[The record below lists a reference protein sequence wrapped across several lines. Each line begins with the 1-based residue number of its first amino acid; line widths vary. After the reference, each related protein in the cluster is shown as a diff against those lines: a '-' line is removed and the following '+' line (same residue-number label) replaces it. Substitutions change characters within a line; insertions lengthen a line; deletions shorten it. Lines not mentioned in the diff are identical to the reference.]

1 MLGGMKMYLE
11 FKNLSCGYGQRTV
24 IDGISLQV
32 QLGEIVGLL
41 GANGCGKTTLI
52 KTVLGLL
59 PAQGG
64 EVLLNGKDIRG
75 WTSAQ
80 IARVMG
86 YIPQTHTPPF
96 PFQVLDVVLMGRTA
110 HIKPFS
116 SPSRKD
122 ISIAEEALEMLNISY
137 LGDRLY
143 TEISGGERQLVLIA
157 RALAQE
163 PQILIMDEPTA
174 SLDFGNQIKVLS
186 HVKQLA
192 GMDIAVLMSCHFPE
206 HAFIYSNRAVLLNEG
221 KILHSGTPSETI
233 TAERL
238 KTLYGIDVDI
248 VTVKNR
254 MNQEVRVCVPARIF
268 PLQLVPSVE
277 QKDEYWPF
285 SRGWRSIIRK
295 ERII

>member
-1 MLGGMKMYLE
+1 MELE
-11 FKNLSCGYGQRTV
+11 FRNLSCGYGPRTV
-24 IDGISLQV
+24 VDGISLSLKV
-32 QLGEIVGLL
+32 GEVVGLL

-52 KTVLGLL
+52 KTILGLL
-59 PAQGG
+59 PVQSG
-64 EVLLNGKDIRG
+64 EVLLDGKNIKN

-80 IARVMG
+80 IARVIG
-86 YIPQTHTPPF
+86 YIPQMHTPPF

-116 SPSRKD
+116 SPSPKD
-122 ISIAEEALEMLNISY
+122 VKIAARALDMLNISY
-137 LGDRLY
+137 LRDRVY

-163 PQILIMDEPTA
+163 PRILIMDEPTA

-192 GMDIAVLMSCHFPE
+192 SMNMAVLMSCHFPE
-206 HAFIYSNRAVLLNEG
+206 HAFIYSNRAVLLHGG
-221 KILHSGTPSETI
+221 KILHSGTPCESI

-238 KTLYGIDVDI
+238 KTLYGVDVDI

-254 MNQEVRVCVPARIF
+254 LNHELRVCIPSRNFA
-268 PLQLVPSVE
+268 LQSMQTTERRP
-277 QKDEYWPF
+277 EYAF
-285 SRGWRSIIRK
+285 A
-295 ERII
+295 

>member
-1 MLGGMKMYLE
+1 MELE
-11 FKNLSCGYGQRTV
+11 FRNLSCGYGQRRV
-24 IDGISLQV
+24 VDSISLRLKV
-32 QLGEIVGLL
+32 GEVVGLL

-52 KTVLGLL
+52 KTILGLL
-59 PAQGG
+59 PVQGG
-64 EVLLNGKDIRG
+64 EVLLDGKNIKN

-80 IARVMG
+80 IARVIG
-86 YIPQTHTPPF
+86 YIPQMHTPPF
-96 PFQVLDVVLMGRTA
+96 PFEVLDVVLMGRTA

-116 SPSRKD
+116 SPSPQDVK
-122 ISIAEEALEMLNISY
+122 IAERALDMLNISY
-137 LGDRLY
+137 LRDRVY

-163 PQILIMDEPTA
+163 PRILIMDEPTA

-192 GMDIAVLMSCHFPE
+192 GMNIAVLMSCHFPE

-221 KILHSGTPSETI
+221 RILHSGTPGETI

-254 MNQEVRVCVPARIF
+254 MNQELRVCIPSRNF
-268 PLQLVPSVE
+268 TLQPMQSME
-277 QKDEYWPF
+277 RRNEYAF
-285 SRGWRSIIRK
+285 A
-295 ERII
+295 